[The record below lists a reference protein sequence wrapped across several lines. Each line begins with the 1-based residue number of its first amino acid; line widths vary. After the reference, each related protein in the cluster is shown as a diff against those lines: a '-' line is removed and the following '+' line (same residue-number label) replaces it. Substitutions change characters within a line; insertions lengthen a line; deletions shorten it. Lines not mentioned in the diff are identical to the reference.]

1 MELIRINKYLASCGV
16 CSRREADALIEQG
29 RVLVN
34 GEKTFAGQKVTG
46 EETILVNGKEIG
58 TACKKVVLAFY
69 KPIGVTVTKKD
80 PHAEKKIMEY
90 IDYPIPVTYAGR
102 LDKDSEGLILLT
114 NDGNLIEEMM
124 RGSRKHEKEY
134 LVRLNKEVKE
144 EDLQKLQ
151 DGVFIKELN
160 RRTRPCRITRI
171 SKVGVNMILTEGL
184 NRQIRRMWKTAGYE
198 VLALKRTRVCNI
210 HLGKLSPGSYRVLEG
225 NELEELYETVG
236 LKLS

>member
-1 MELIRINKYLASCGV
+1 M
-16 CSRREADALIEQG
+16 
-29 RVLVN
+29 
-34 GEKTFAGQKVTG
+34 
-46 EETILVNGKEIG
+46 
-58 TACKKVVLAFY
+58 VLAFY

-124 RGSRKHEKEY
+124 RGSKKHEKEY

-144 EDLQKLQ
+144 EDIQKLQ
-151 DGVFIKELN
+151 EGIFIRELN
-160 RRTRPCRITRI
+160 RSTRPCRITKI

-184 NRQIRRMWKTAGYE
+184 NRQIRRMWKAVGYE

-225 NELEELYETVG
+225 NELEDLYETVG
-236 LKLS
+236 ITTE